1 MALRA
6 PRCHLLPALSFFV
19 WERRTP
25 VPLVRLEILRVR
37 SLRAASC
44 GIGVNGV
51 NALAATSVVY
61 IGSLYLQNALGYS
74 AMESALA
81 IIPINVLG
89 FIVALVGA
97 PLAQRSPRLIL
108 RISFTLTALSLL
120 WLARAPIPARYL
132 TQTHLPAREAEVDP
146 LPGGDLIG
154 AQLARQ
160 RPGLCFDRLR
170 LWAAAGSTTSAHAA
184 TATAC
189 AGSTWARPG

>member
-1 MALRA
+1 MLAIPTR
-6 PRCHLLPALSFFV
+6 PALSFAASAVLLVTFFV

-25 VPLVRLEILRVR
+25 VPLVRLEILRMR

-44 GIGVNGV
+44 GIGV

-97 PLAQRSPRLIL
+97 PARAAIPAARARDQLHADRSLAS
-108 RISFTLTALSLL
+108 
-120 WLARAPIPARYL
+120 LARAS
-132 TQTHLPAREAEVDP
+132 THSSQVPDRCRSAA
-146 LPGGDLIG
+146 G
-154 AQLARQ
+154 
-160 RPGLCFDRLR
+160 RPGRITDRGVHRDDEPSGLGGGCR
-170 LWAAAGSTTSAHAA
+170 
-184 TATAC
+184 
-189 AGSTWARPG
+189 